1 MKRTI
6 IMTIIVGATL
16 HGYAQNAAGNFLPRA
31 NDEVKRQQVTYV
43 AVNEGAENTVWD
55 FTQLDFSGRESPACY
70 TEEEAYEGLIVG
82 TEFNTR
88 HYYQASTDSLLLRG
102 YENNLTKVEYDRPE
116 LLLLLPLTYGERQ
129 ETLFHGTACYCE
141 RLFLRL
147 FGTTSVEVD
156 ATGSMLLPSGDT
168 LRHVSRVHIQKL
180 KAEQQYPQLTTGQE
194 LKAYVDSLT
203 FTGDSI
209 RQRMQDGRQLMLTD
223 TYRWYAA
230 GYRYPILESMAYGP
244 QGAEPLQTVTLYCP
258 PEEQHTLYDEDNELL
273 RQLLAEADRHAA
285 GGSNDGDGGN
295 APSPLSRCAVGV
307 NGGTVTIDYDLTQPA
322 TISALVCNTQGML
335 FLQQSQASEAGTGH
349 QLTLDC
355 HTLRHGEYIL
365 YLSVNGQV
373 TSQKVSL

>member
-1 MKRTI
+1 MRTI
-6 IMTIIVGATL
+6 LTAMIFAVAAL
-16 HGYAQNAAGNFLPRA
+16 HGYAQNTVGAFLPRA
-31 NDEVKRQQVTYV
+31 NDEVTLQQTAYV
-43 AVNEGAENTVWD
+43 AADEGAEDTVWD
-55 FTQLDFSGRESPACY
+55 FRQLEISDNGYPVCY
-70 TEEEAYEGLIVG
+70 TEEEAYDGLTVG
-82 TEFNTR
+82 TAFNTR
-88 HYYQASTDSLLLRG
+88 HYYQASTDSLLLCG

-116 LLLLLPLTYGERQ
+116 LLLHLPLTYGERQ

-209 RQRMQDGRQLMLTD
+209 RLRMHDGRQLMLTD

-230 GYRYPILESMAYGP
+230 GYRYPILESVAYGP

-258 PEEQHTLYDEDNELL
+258 PEEQRSLYDEQNEQL

-349 QLTLDC
+349 QLTLNC
-355 HTLRHGEYIL
+355 HALRHGEYIL